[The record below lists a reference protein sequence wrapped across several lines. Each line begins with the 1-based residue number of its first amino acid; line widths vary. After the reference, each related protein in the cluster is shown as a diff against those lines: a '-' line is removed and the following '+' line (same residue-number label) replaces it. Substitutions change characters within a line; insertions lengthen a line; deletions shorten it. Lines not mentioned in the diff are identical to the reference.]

1 MSYLFSAS
9 CGCAASELREGHV
22 SICDLNLQTAS
33 DVVHV
38 GLASLG
44 ADESLPQ
51 MLGRRH
57 LGGAWMGEVREV
69 GVGSVWGLR
78 HELPLGP
85 STQGLLRA
93 LPSGQAW
100 VLGPELP
107 RE

>member
-57 LGGAWMGEVREV
+57 LEGAWMGGDEGGGSGECV
-69 GVGSVWGLR
+69 G
-78 HELPLGP
+78 
-85 STQGLLRA
+85 A
-93 LPSGQAW
+93 QA
-100 VLGPELP
+100 
-107 RE
+107 